1 MINTEK
7 HIEHWQKG
15 SNEDFEVANQLIKS
29 NKIRH
34 GLFFLHL
41 SLEKILKAFICLHS
55 NDIAPRLHNLVRL
68 SELSG
73 LTFEEKHT
81 DFLSEMNPFNIEGR
95 YPELWG
101 ASPTQKEAEELLSQ
115 TEEMLK
121 WLKNQL

>member
-1 MINTEK
+1 MINTKK
-7 HIEHWQKG
+7 HIEHWKNG
-15 SNEDFEVANQLIKS
+15 SDEDFEVAQQLIRS

-41 SLEKILKAFICLHS
+41 SMEKLLKAHICS
-55 NDIAPRLHNLVRL
+55 YTNDIAPKLHNLIRL

-73 LTFEEKHT
+73 ITFEPERT

-101 ASPTQKEAEELLSQ
+101 QVPSQKEAEELLQ
-115 TEEMLK
+115 KAEEILQC
-121 WLKNQL
+121 LNNQL

>member
-1 MINTEK
+1 MINIEK
-7 HIEHWQKG
+7 HIKHWKKG
-15 SNEDFEVANQLIKS
+15 SDEDFEVANQLIKS

-41 SLEKILKAFICLHS
+41 SLEKILKAFICLHN

-68 SELSG
+68 SELSEVA
-73 LTFEEKHT
+73 FEEKHT
-81 DFLSEMNPFNIEGR
+81 DFLSEMNPFNIEER

-101 ASPTQKEAEELLSQ
+101 AIPSQKEAEELLSQ

-121 WLKNQL
+121 WLRNQL